1 MVHRQFRARHRRGRD
16 RNFHHLFCGPVVATK
31 MKADFYPRLYLWLAA
46 HRRLV
51 LLTAG
56 IVALACMA
64 ISSRISLEE
73 DILATLPQR
82 DRIVDEYKYTI
93 RKFHQIDRV
102 YIDVGINRDDADT
115 LGRAADAFY
124 TRLATNTA
132 FAHITYQ
139 IEFGSQRKITG
150 FLTGALPNLFTAAD
164 AKLLGPKLETN
175 AIRSFLTEKRRQLAG
190 PEGMALKDVVAAD
203 PVGMSALVIA
213 KVVPLQT
220 GFGDAHVQEGRLT
233 SSDGRHVLLMA
244 EPKFASS
251 DSKPSALLVAGMLQ
265 AAREVEADF
274 PGTHVA
280 ITGGHRMAQDNA
292 ALLRSD
298 GTRCMVLALSS
309 MFILCFTA
317 YRRRWLAVVTFLPSL
332 FGTLIAGTVL
342 VLWTQHVSAIAIG
355 FASMAIGITVDY
367 GIYVV
372 YHLDNAAFDRFSA
385 GKIVG
390 RLVLPTGI
398 GALTIIAAFTVLATS
413 PMEGYQQLGLFG
425 AVGVLMA
432 ASFAL
437 FVLPLLVPLPKQN
450 AVPKP
455 LRFTGWMEEFHS
467 WQKRHRPFLL
477 LGVAALTVVAVFG
490 VKRLRFEGDI
500 SKLNGITPAT
510 RVDDQLISRIWG
522 DALGMTLVVAR
533 GKTVEEALAQNDRA
547 AALLAAQTNVTGIY
561 SLASVCPSLATQQD
575 NFKRWQNF
583 WTPERKSKLQQTLQQ
598 VGGQLGFRPEAFA
611 PFWNTVDE
619 TPAPITLDLF
629 RGTALEE
636 ALNERV
642 ATGTNDTAVSTLIKL
657 ADRSKAGQLRDALP
671 GFILIDQKNF
681 AEHIAA
687 LAKSGMG
694 HFALWTAVAV
704 GTIVY
709 LTLSSVEL
717 IIATLL
723 PIGFG
728 LLWTLGLMGLLGL
741 PINVM
746 NCVFVI
752 FVIGM
757 GEDYSV
763 FLATSKMDEW
773 RGHPPRIHATSAS
786 VLISAATTI
795 FGFAVL
801 IFARHPVLFSMGT
814 TVLLGMI
821 SAFVATLV
829 ITPAC
834 MDLLLFRRQPTG
846 APRWWHP
853 LGTVWVALHLGSA
866 QIFLY
871 YLLRP
876 CLKVVSPRMADQKLR
891 NATRWMARGVIKG
904 VPFGKLEWKNIS
916 PETFLPPCVVIS
928 NHQSAVDVMLTVGL
942 PGDVRQTAKK
952 RVFDAPFLGIG
963 CKILGH
969 VMVEPNDPQATLQ
982 RCRERLAAG
991 ASVHFYPEGTRSADG
1006 FLQRFHRGAF
1016 ELAIELNQE
1025 ILPIIMC
1032 DTWTGVPRDAYWF
1045 EPYHAVVRAL
1055 PRITPQ
1061 NFDYSLGRVALMQHC
1076 RNIVSDALQQQ
1087 LDELNTPRVL
1097 RRKVERLYRYQGAFT
1112 EKFVHWKLKLD
1123 PVFLHLDL
1131 VVPRRGFILD
1141 LGCGYGIAMHWLAYA
1156 TGERSFLGVDYDEN
1170 KIRIAQRTAP
1180 ENPRIRFQDGDILD
1194 FDFPGCDVVLL
1205 LDVLHYW
1212 APEKQQLIL
1221 DKAHRALRPGGK
1233 LVLRDG
1239 AKAADKAHQHI
1250 HRWEVFAT
1258 RFGLNRTREGLHFQ
1272 SLTELQAALQR
1283 AGFGRVEIIKEAG
1296 RGSNV
1301 LLVAVAGAG

>member
-1 MVHRQFRARHRRGRD
+1 
-16 RNFHHLFCGPVVATK
+16 
-31 MKADFYPRLYLWLAA
+31 MKSELYPRLYLWLVA
-46 HRRLV
+46 RRRWV
-51 LLTAG
+51 LLAAG
-56 IVALACMA
+56 LVALAC
-64 ISSRISLEE
+64 IGITSRISLEE

-102 YIDVGINRDDADT
+102 YIDVGINRDDPDT
-115 LGRAADAFY
+115 LEHAADEFY
-124 TRLATNTA
+124 SRLATNDA

-139 IEFGSQRKITG
+139 IEFGNQRKITG
-150 FLTGALPNLFTAAD
+150 FLTGALPNLFTESDAA
-164 AKLLGPKLETN
+164 LLAPKLETN
-175 AIRSFLTEKRRQLAG
+175 SIRSYLTEKRRQLAG

-203 PVGMSALVIA
+203 PIGMSALVIA

-220 GFGDAHVQEGRLT
+220 GFGGAHVEDGRLT

-251 DSKPSALLVAGMLQ
+251 DSKQSALLVAGMLQ
-265 AAREVEADF
+265 AAHEVEADF

-298 GTRCMVLALSS
+298 GTRCMVLALSA

-342 VLWTQHVSAIAIG
+342 VLWTEHVSAIAIG

-372 YHLDNAAFDRFSA
+372 YHLDNAAFDRVSA

-390 RLVLPTGI
+390 RLVLPTAI

-432 ASFAL
+432 ATFAL
-437 FVLPLLVPLPKQN
+437 FVLPLLVPLPKEKT
-450 AVPKP
+450 VPRQ
-455 LRFTGWMEEFHS
+455 LRFTHWMETFHA
-467 WQKRHRPFLL
+467 WQKRKRPLLL
-477 LGVAALTVVAVFG
+477 LGVVALTIAAIFG
-490 VKRLRFEGDI
+490 VKRLRFEGDL
-500 SKLNGITPAT
+500 SKLNGITAAT
-510 RVDDQLISRIWG
+510 RADDQLISQTWG

-533 GKTVEEALAQNDRA
+533 GKTVDDALAQNDRA
-547 AALLAAQTNVTGIY
+547 AALLASQTNVTGIY
-561 SLASVCPSLATQQD
+561 SLASVCPSLATQAE
-575 NFKRWQNF
+575 NIRRWQNF
-583 WTPERKSKLQQTLQQ
+583 WTPDRRENLRQTLQQ
-598 VGGQLGFRPEAFA
+598 IGGELGFRPEAFA
-611 PFWNTVDE
+611 PFWNTVE
-619 TPAPITLDLF
+619 QTPAPLTLDLF

-657 ADRSKAGQLRDALP
+657 ADRSQAGKLRDALP
-671 GFILIDQKNF
+671 GFILIDQRNF
-681 AEHIAA
+681 AEHIAE
-687 LAKSGMG
+687 LAKNGMG
-694 HFALWTAVAV
+694 HFALWTAIAV

-709 LTLSSVEL
+709 LTLSSIEL

-821 SAFVATLV
+821 SAFIATLV

-834 MDLLLFRRQPTG
+834 MDLLLFRKQPTG

-853 LGTVWVALHLGSA
+853 LGTLWTALHLGSC

-871 YLLRP
+871 YVLRP
-876 CLKVVSPRMADQKLR
+876 LLKVFSPRNADEKLR
-891 NATRWMARGVIKG
+891 KTTSWMARGLIKG
-904 VPFGKLEWKNIS
+904 LPFGRLEWKNIS
-916 PETFLPPCVVIS
+916 PATFSPPCIVIS
-928 NHQSAVDVMLTVGL
+928 NHQSAVDVMLVVGL

-969 VMVEPNDPQATLQ
+969 IMVEPNDPETTIQ
-982 RCRERLAAG
+982 RCRNRLAAG
-991 ASVHFYPEGTRSADG
+991 ASVHFYPEGTRSQDG
-1006 FLQRFHRGAF
+1006 FVQRFHRGAF

-1025 ILPIIMC
+1025 ILPILLC

-1045 EPYHAVVRAL
+1045 EPYHAVISAL
-1055 PRITPQ
+1055 PRVTPKT
-1061 NFDYSLGRVALMQHC
+1061 FDYSLGSVALMRHC
-1076 RNIVSDALQQQ
+1076 EEIIRTALQKQ

-1112 EKFVHWKLKLD
+1112 EKFVHWKMKLD
-1123 PVFLHLDL
+1123 PVFPQLDR
-1131 VVPRRGFILD
+1131 VVPRSGFILD
-1141 LGCGYGIAMHWLAYA
+1141 LGCGYGLATNWLAYA
-1156 TGERSFLGVDYDEN
+1156 AGERTFFGVDYDEN

-1180 ENPRIRFQDGDILD
+1180 DNPRIRFEFGDILE
-1194 FDFPGCDVVLL
+1194 FEFPACDAILL

-1212 APEKQQLIL
+1212 KPEKQQLL
-1221 DKAHRALRPGGK
+1221 LNKAWRALRPGGK
-1233 LVLRDG
+1233 LILRDG
-1239 AKAADKAHQHI
+1239 AKSEDPAHQRV
-1250 HRWEVFAT
+1250 HRWEIFAT
-1258 RFGLNRTREGLHFQ
+1258 KLGLNQTREGLHFQ
-1272 SLTELQAALQR
+1272 TLAALQNALNT
-1283 AGFGRVEIIKEAG
+1283 AGFGPAEVIKEAG
-1296 RGSNV
+1296 RDSNV
-1301 LLVAVAGAG
+1301 LLVAAVAAG

>member
-1 MVHRQFRARHRRGRD
+1 LRRA
-16 RNFHHLFCGPVVATK
+16 LVATK
-31 MKADFYPRLYLWLAA
+31 MKPELYPRLYLWLVA
-46 HRRLV
+46 HRGRV
-51 LLTAG
+51 LLTVG
-56 IVALACMA
+56 IIALVCIA

-82 DRIVDEYKYTI
+82 DRIVDEYKYTA

-102 YIDVGINRDDADT
+102 YLDVGINRDDADT
-115 LGRAADAFY
+115 LGRAADAVY
-124 TRLATNTA
+124 ARLATNAA
-132 FAHITYQ
+132 FAHLTYQ
-139 IEFGSQRKITG
+139 IEFGSQRKITD
-150 FLTGALPNLFTAAD
+150 FLTGALPNLFTATD
-164 AKLLGPKLETN
+164 AKLLAPKLEMDSV
-175 AIRSFLTEKRRQLAG
+175 RRFLTEKRRQLAG
-190 PEGMALKDVVAAD
+190 PEGMVIKDVVAAD

-220 GFGDAHVQEGRLT
+220 GFSDAHVQDGRLT

-244 EPKFASS
+244 EPKFGSS
-251 DSKPSALLVAGMLQ
+251 DSKKSAVLVAQMLQ
-265 AAREVEADF
+265 AAHDVEKDF

-298 GTRCMVLALSS
+298 GTRCMALALSA

-317 YRRRWLAVVTFLPSL
+317 YRRRWLAIVTFLPSL
-332 FGTLIAGTVL
+332 FGTLVAATVL
-342 VLWTQHVSAIAIG
+342 VLWTDHVSAMAIG
-355 FASMAIGITVDY
+355 FASMAFGITVDY

-372 YHLDNAAFDRFSA
+372 YHLDNAAFDRQSA

-390 RLVLPTGI
+390 RLVLPTAI

-432 ASFAL
+432 AAFAL
-437 FVLPLLVPLPKQN
+437 FVLPLLVPLPKQHH
-450 AVPKP
+450 VPKQ
-455 LRFTGWMEEFHS
+455 LRFTNWMENFHA
-467 WQKRHRPFLL
+467 WQRRKRPLLL
-477 LGVAALTVVAVFG
+477 LGVAVLTVAAIFG

-510 RVDDQLISRIWG
+510 KADDQLISRTWS
-522 DALGMTLVVAR
+522 DALGMTLVIAR
-533 GKTVEEALAQNDRA
+533 GKTVDDALAQNDRA
-547 AALLAAQTNVTGIY
+547 AALLAEQTNVTGIY
-561 SLASVCPSLATQQD
+561 SLASVCPSLATQTA
-575 NFKRWQNF
+575 NIKRWQDF
-583 WTPERKSKLQQTLQQ
+583 WTPERQEKLRQTLQQ
-598 VGGQLGFRPEAFA
+598 VGGELGFRSQAFA
-611 PFWNTVDE
+611 PFWKTVEE
-619 TPAPITLDLF
+619 TPAPITLDRF

-642 ATGTNDTAVSTLIKL
+642 ATDTNDTAVSTIIKL
-657 ADRSKAGQLRDALP
+657 ADRSQAGKLRDALP
-671 GFILIDQKNF
+671 GFILIDQRNF

-694 HFALWTAVAV
+694 HFALWTAIAV

-709 LTLSSVEL
+709 ATLSSLEL

-728 LLWTLGLMGLLGL
+728 LIWTLGLMGLLGL

-746 NCVFVI
+746 NSVFVI

-773 RGHPPRIHATSAS
+773 RGHPSRIHATSAS

-801 IFARHPVLFSMGT
+801 VFARHPVLFSMGT

-834 MDLLLFRRQPTG
+834 MDLLLFRPQPTG

-853 LGTVWVALHLGSA
+853 LGTVWVALHLGCG
-866 QIFLY
+866 QVFLY
-871 YLLRP
+871 YVLRP
-876 CLKVVSPRMADQKLR
+876 ILKVFSPRTADEKLR
-891 NATRWMARGVIKG
+891 NTTRWLTRGLIRG
-904 VPFGKLEWKNIS
+904 LPFGKLEWKNIS
-916 PETFLPPCVVIS
+916 PETFSPPCIVIS
-928 NHQSAVDVMLTVGL
+928 NHQSAVDVILVVGL

-952 RVFDAPFLGIG
+952 RVFDAPFLGVG

-969 VMVEPNDPQATLQ
+969 VMVEPNDPQTTLQ

-991 ASVHFYPEGTRSADG
+991 ASVHFYPEGTRSPDG

-1025 ILPIIMC
+1025 ILPVIMC

-1055 PRITPQ
+1055 PRVTPQ
-1061 NFDYSLGRVALMQHC
+1061 NFDYSLGSAALRQHC
-1076 RNIVSDALQQQ
+1076 ETIIRDALQQQ

-1112 EKFVHWKLKLD
+1112 EKFVHWKMKLD
-1123 PVFLHLDL
+1123 PIFSVLDR

-1141 LGCGYGIAMHWLAYA
+1141 LGCGHGIATHWLAHA
-1156 TGERSFLGVDYDEN
+1156 TDQRSFLSVDYDEN

-1180 ENPRIRFQDGDILD
+1180 GNPRIEFRFGDIQE
-1194 FDFPGCDVVLL
+1194 FEFPACDAILL
-1205 LDVLHYW
+1205 LDALHYW
-1212 APEKQQLIL
+1212 TPEKQQQIL
-1221 DKAHRALRPGGK
+1221 NRAQRALRLGGK
-1233 LVLRDG
+1233 LILREG
-1239 AKAADKAHQHI
+1239 ARSDDPAHQSV
-1250 HRWEVFAT
+1250 HRWEIFAT
-1258 RFGLNRTREGLHFQ
+1258 KTGLNQTREGLHFQ
-1272 SLTELQAALQR
+1272 SLAELQAALKL
-1283 AGFGRVEIIKEAG
+1283 AGFDRVETIKEAG
-1296 RGSNV
+1296 RDSNV
-1301 LLVAVAGAG
+1301 LLVATVEAG